1 MILVQ
6 IPTNDEE
13 KEEEDKFYQQ
23 LQNILDETPR
33 YDMLLDSLG
42 AWNAKGVDQQQ
53 VGDQEGWES
62 MAYKDRK
69 KRVVCQFTIKSNVMS
84 SVAVRMRTLENDL
97 LLLTVG
103 NNWTS
108 SDTTA

>member
-42 AWNAKGVDQQQ
+42 AWNAKGLINMLINNKLDIKK
-53 VGDQEGWES
+53 DLWES

-69 KRVVCQFTIKSNVMS
+69 KRVVCQFTIKSKVMS

-97 LLLTVG
+97 LL
-103 NNWTS
+103 
-108 SDTTA
+108 